1 MSTIRRQVTMDQA
14 TEDYINDYME
24 EHGIRYTGEAMGRI
38 CKEHEA
44 AKNTEWSLN
53 YVTEVVSKNL
63 HDVLKNE
70 LTKIRLGAN
79 SADRNTQILIELLN
93 GYFFLEGVDS
103 LITTD
108 KQEMGSVK
116 IAKEVVA
123 ERISHARQKRIDHEA
138 SKNNV
143 T

>member
-1 MSTIRRQVTMDQA
+1 MKDFRMQITLDEETD
-14 TEDYINDYME
+14 TYIKDYME
-24 EHGIRYTGEAMGRI
+24 EHNIRYNGEAIVRI
-38 CKEHEA
+38 CREHQA
-44 AKNTEWSLN
+44 SKNTEWSLN
-53 YVTEVVSKNL
+53 YISEIVSKNL
-63 HDVLKNE
+63 HDVLKSE

-79 SADRNTQILIELLN
+79 NADRNTQILIELLN

>member
-1 MSTIRRQVTMDQA
+1 MSTIRRQVTMDQE
-14 TEDYINDYME
+14 TDDYIKDYME

-63 HDVLKNE
+63 HDVLKSE

-79 SADRNTQILIELLN
+79 SADRNTQVLIEL
-93 GYFFLEGVDS
+93 
-103 LITTD
+103 
-108 KQEMGSVK
+108 
-116 IAKEVVA
+116 
-123 ERISHARQKRIDHEA
+123 
-138 SKNNV
+138 
-143 T
+143 

>member
-1 MSTIRRQVTMDQA
+1 MQITLDEETD
-14 TEDYINDYME
+14 TYIKDYME
-24 EHGIRYTGEAMGRI
+24 EHNIRYNGEAIVRI
-38 CKEHEA
+38 CREHQA
-44 AKNTEWSLN
+44 SKNTEWSLN
-53 YVTEVVSKNL
+53 YISEIVSKNL
-63 HDVLKNE
+63 HDILKSE

-123 ERISHARQKRIDHEA
+123 ERISHARQKRIDHET